1 VPQAGFINVAGS
13 QTQVSLRL
21 LARFYE
27 AQSRQASAVSWK
39 ETPRAPE
46 DRAWDVDAAE
56 ARVRSWAGGPDK
68 EGVDWSKYRTA
79 FAWYDGD
86 DPENFGGYKLLHH
99 DVVDG
104 SLHVVWG
111 GVKASMQVLLG
122 ARDGVDL
129 PSGDRRAVYNHLV
142 KEYGLFD
149 KEPPEYHESQSI
161 EDPAQGPGAQ
171 TGSNPE
177 ENERKKQMSDE
188 LQQRVT
194 QLEQQLNDETKAR
207 EAADERVTEL
217 EAKIHAEIVDSVLE
231 ARSKAG
237 LVTDA
242 DAERE
247 MLSGQPEAV
256 LLQLEADAVK
266 TAKRLA
272 TRTDPKAKY
281 AGHSDE
287 LKTAIEDA
295 RQRLFG
301 RRNT

>member
-1 VPQAGFINVAGS
+1 
-13 QTQVSLRL
+13 
-21 LARFYE
+21 
-27 AQSRQASAVSWK
+27 
-39 ETPRAPE
+39 
-46 DRAWDVDAAE
+46 
-56 ARVRSWAGGPDK
+56 
-68 EGVDWSKYRTA
+68 
-79 FAWYDGD
+79 
-86 DPENFGGYKLLHH
+86 
-99 DVVDG
+99 
-104 SLHVVWG
+104 
-111 GVKASMQVLLG
+111 
-122 ARDGVDL
+122 
-129 PSGDRRAVYNHLV
+129 
-142 KEYGLFD
+142 
-149 KEPPEYHESQSI
+149 
-161 EDPAQGPGAQ
+161 
-171 TGSNPE
+171 
-177 ENERKKQMSDE
+177 MSDE

-207 EAADERVTEL
+207 ETADERVTEL
-217 EAKIHAEIVDSVLE
+217 EAKIHAEIVERVLE

-256 LLQLEADAVK
+256 LLQLEADAIK